1 MELFIEKE
9 AAALLPLPDHP
20 YDTSEVVLRVGRS
33 DGFIEFETNYYS
45 IPYESVADILAVKAT
60 EHEVSIY
67 SPELCR
73 IAHHERLPKG
83 LGKRIENPDHKR
95 SKRIRYG
102 LEPVKE
108 AFLLLGDDSEAFLL
122 RLKEKHPKNCG
133 FHARLILA
141 MKEEYH
147 AEDINRALAH
157 AAAYHAFDGKA
168 IERILKAK
176 YQKRTLE
183 SMRNQKAGKAL
194 EKVLPKIKQRS
205 LAEYG
210 DLLKKDEEE

>member
-1 MELFIEKE
+1 
-9 AAALLPLPDHP
+9 
-20 YDTSEVVLRVGRS
+20 
-33 DGFIEFETNYYS
+33 
-45 IPYESVADILAVKAT
+45 
-60 EHEVSIY
+60 
-67 SPELCR
+67 
-73 IAHHERLPKG
+73 
-83 LGKRIENPDHKR
+83 
-95 SKRIRYG
+95 
-102 LEPVKE
+102 
-108 AFLLLGDDSEAFLL
+108 
-122 RLKEKHPKNCG
+122 
-133 FHARLILA
+133 